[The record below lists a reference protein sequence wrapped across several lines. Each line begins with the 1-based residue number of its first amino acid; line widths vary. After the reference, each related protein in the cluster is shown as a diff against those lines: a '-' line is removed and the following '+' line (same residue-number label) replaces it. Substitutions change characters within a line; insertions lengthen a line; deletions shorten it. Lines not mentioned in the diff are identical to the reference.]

1 MEARA
6 VNKYIH
12 QSAKKIKPML
22 DLVRGKRVDFAL
34 NALHFMPKKAAK
46 LIEQTIRSAVANFI
60 NTDEGAK
67 VNPEE
72 LFVKTA
78 FVDQGPT
85 AKRIQPRS
93 MGRAYR
99 IRKRTSHI
107 TVIVSVPE
115 VNAGDKKEKE

>member
-1 MEARA
+1 MEAQA

-22 DLVRGKRVDFAL
+22 DLVRGKRVDYAL
-34 NALHFMPKKAAK
+34 NTLHFMPKKAAK
-46 LIEQTIRSAVANFI
+46 LIEMTIRSAVANFI
-60 NTDEGAK
+60 NTDEGTK

-72 LFVKTA
+72 LYVKTV
-78 FVDQGPT
+78 FVNQGPT

-99 IRKRTSHI
+99 IRKRTSHL
-107 TVIVSVPE
+107 TVVVALPE
-115 VNAGDKKEKE
+115 VNVSDTKEKE

>member
-1 MEARA
+1 MEAKA
-6 VNKYIH
+6 VNKYIR

-22 DLVRGKRVDFAL
+22 DLVRGKKVDYAL
-34 NALHFMPKKAAK
+34 NTLHFMPKKAAK
-46 LIEQTIRSAVANFI
+46 TIELTIRSAVANLI

-72 LFVKTA
+72 LVVKTA

-99 IRKRTSHI
+99 IRKRSSHLTI
-107 TVIVSVPE
+107 IVAVPE
-115 VNAGDKKEKE
+115 HHDSDLKEKE